1 MLSPLFAL
9 PMGNRT
15 TGFAQPSVP
24 SLECTMLAIIPG
36 IMPVDLQPYLKGELI
51 ELGLSM

>member
-1 MLSPLFAL
+1 MPSSLFAF

-36 IMPVDLQPYLKGELI
+36 IMPVDLQPDLKGELI
-51 ELGLSM
+51 ELRPSM